1 MLGVLQAGSSRGN
14 DGAPSRA
21 RAREGPPPAQN
32 RVGLLL
38 GLQSRVRAIAPVTT
52 ANHVL
57 AAVRRPGAP
66 CAQTDS
72 RRGGCLPLL
81 RPIDW
86 YVCRGRSQGL
96 GVSVNGLWVHGAL
109 AGHVSATLREA
120 VARSY
125 GPASVSN
132 QGRLSELALHYYH
145 VQHDRGETG
154 NVVNVDIDLVSRRWI
169 SKRIEYMAWE
179 FKPTWAGRVTAG
191 QQSVLNETAAAIHLG
206 VEAGLY
212 EERWSGVWLAVMPG
226 RGDPV
231 EQGYISRVIPPRI
244 EDYREDRPTVISTPV
259 PLRLVDLMAILKHA
273 ARPISLLEE
282 VKRQPPVL
290 IAELMRQPR

>member
-1 MLGVLQAGSSRGN
+1 M
-14 DGAPSRA
+14 
-21 RAREGPPPAQN
+21 
-32 RVGLLL
+32 
-38 GLQSRVRAIAPVTT
+38 
-52 ANHVL
+52 
-57 AAVRRPGAP
+57 
-66 CAQTDS
+66 
-72 RRGGCLPLL
+72 
-81 RPIDW
+81 
-86 YVCRGRSQGL
+86 
-96 GVSVNGLWVHGAL
+96 WVHGAL

-125 GPASVSN
+125 SPAGVSN

-145 VQHDRGETG
+145 VQHDRGESG

-206 VEAGLY
+206 VGAGLY

>member
-1 MLGVLQAGSSRGN
+1 MRIGI
-14 DGAPSRA
+14 RA
-21 RAREGPPPAQN
+21 
-32 RVGLLL
+32 V
-38 GLQSRVRAIAPVTT
+38 APVTT
-52 ANHVL
+52 TSHVL

-86 YVCRGRSQGL
+86 YACRGRSQGL
-96 GVSVNGLWVHGAL
+96 GVGVNGLWVVGAL

-125 GPASVSN
+125 SSAGMSN
-132 QGRLSELALHYYH
+132 QGRLSELALHYYQ
-145 VQHDRGETG
+145 VQQDRGESG

-179 FKPTWAGRVTAG
+179 FKAGWAGRVTAG

-206 VEAGLY
+206 IGAGLY

-226 RGDPV
+226 RGSPI
-231 EQGYISRVIPPRI
+231 EEGSISRVIPPRI
-244 EDYREDRPTVISTPV
+244 EDYREDRPTVISAPV
-259 PLRLVDLMAILKHA
+259 PLRMVDLMALLKHA

-282 VKRQPPVL
+282 VNRQAPVL